1 MRIKQLYTA
10 ETQRNH
16 KCLLYIAAMAD
27 TIKQL
32 RAALSNALV
41 EDHAITNE
49 AQDLGNSD
57 EFFFLKSPL

>member
-1 MRIKQLYTA
+1 
-10 ETQRNH
+10 
-16 KCLLYIAAMAD
+16 MAD

-57 EFFFLKSPL
+57 ELSFLKSPL